1 MDTTPQ
7 CVVDGLVDVCT
18 STSRLA
24 DVSVPW
30 AVAAAQSVLEVV
42 VATAVLLLIG
52 LGVLVGIR
60 LSNGGA

>member
-1 MDTTPQ
+1 MDIVPQ
-7 CVVDGLVDVCT
+7 CVTEGLVDVCT

-24 DVSVPW
+24 DLSVPW
-30 AVAAAQSVLEVV
+30 AVGAVQSVLEVA